1 MSSLV
6 SEFIINP
13 VLRQARRF
21 SEISRTT
28 LVPEPD
34 ASSSDNLAVASD
46 SEAPAPR
53 HATDAPAVT
62 PPDRP
67 LSADTLS
74 PTVEAEQPPS
84 EPARAPPES
93 FPITVPMQ
101 VPKREALPADDG
113 MGALR
118 KRLIEIQGQEI
129 RGEEKARLMHE
140 VLMEGY
146 RKSRVAPQQGDPLVD
161 ALPAGEAWEQ
171 TLPSGPLESLKFW
184 QHPPGEPSSPEKFV
198 LTAED
203 VRPTYAPAKP
213 TIPGEVE
220 GARVLGCQHYKRN
233 IKLQCSTCN
242 KWYTCRFCHDAVE
255 DHTLIRKETKNML
268 CMLCACPQ
276 RASEVCVNCGVTA
289 ARYYCNVCKL
299 WDDDPT
305 KSIYHCSDCGI
316 CRKGRGIGKDFFH
329 CKKCCACISISIQH
343 SHKCIERST
352 DCDCPICGDYMFTSP
367 KPVVFMPCGHSI
379 HKRCYDEH
387 MLRSYKCPICNKSLL
402 NMQSQFRQLELA
414 ILSQPMPP
422 EFRDTRATVLCN
434 DCSGRSSVP
443 YHWLGLKCAICT
455 SYNTVEL
462 QISGGREGAAT
473 AQAIPSRGGRDGA
486 TTTRPLPIDP
496 PTPAA
501 ILEMAAILDSPLA
514 GATDG
519 STGILDPS
527 STIATDG
534 TVTGTT
540 IGRRRHS
547 SHASNEAQARFLV
560 LDRLARSASPAP
572 TPGLPPS
579 LARNPLHGAIEEEE
593 SDNDILNLW
602 GRFQRRSEEDS
613 DSMSTDLEEEDDE
626 YDEEDDDDDDDDN
639 DFMLIGHR

>member
-305 KSIYHCSDCGI
+305 K
-316 CRKGRGIGKDFFH
+316 
-329 CKKCCACISISIQH
+329 
-343 SHKCIERST
+343 
-352 DCDCPICGDYMFTSP
+352 
-367 KPVVFMPCGHSI
+367 
-379 HKRCYDEH
+379 
-387 MLRSYKCPICNKSLL
+387 N
-402 NMQSQFRQLELA
+402 
-414 ILSQPMPP
+414 
-422 EFRDTRATVLCN
+422 
-434 DCSGRSSVP
+434 
-443 YHWLGLKCAICT
+443 
-455 SYNTVEL
+455 
-462 QISGGREGAAT
+462 
-473 AQAIPSRGGRDGA
+473 
-486 TTTRPLPIDP
+486 
-496 PTPAA
+496 
-501 ILEMAAILDSPLA
+501 
-514 GATDG
+514 
-519 STGILDPS
+519 
-527 STIATDG
+527 
-534 TVTGTT
+534 
-540 IGRRRHS
+540 
-547 SHASNEAQARFLV
+547 
-560 LDRLARSASPAP
+560 RLARSASPAP

>member
-118 KRLIEIQGQEI
+118 KRLIEIQGQDI

-146 RKSRVAPQQGDPLVD
+146 RKSRVTPQQGDPPVD

-171 TLPSGPLESLKFW
+171 SLPSGPLESLKFW

-289 ARYYCNVCKL
+289 ARYYCN
-299 WDDDPT
+299 
-305 KSIYHCSDCGI
+305 
-316 CRKGRGIGKDFFH
+316 
-329 CKKCCACISISIQH
+329 
-343 SHKCIERST
+343 
-352 DCDCPICGDYMFTSP
+352 
-367 KPVVFMPCGHSI
+367 
-379 HKRCYDEH
+379 
-387 MLRSYKCPICNKSLL
+387 
-402 NMQSQFRQLELA
+402 
-414 ILSQPMPP
+414 
-422 EFRDTRATVLCN
+422 
-434 DCSGRSSVP
+434 
-443 YHWLGLKCAICT
+443 
-455 SYNTVEL
+455 
-462 QISGGREGAAT
+462 ISGGREGAAT

-519 STGILDPS
+519 STVILDPS

-534 TVTGTT
+534 TATGTT

>member
-74 PTVEAEQPPS
+74 PTVEAELPPS

-146 RKSRVAPQQGDPLVD
+146 RKSRVTPQQGDPPVD
-161 ALPAGEAWEQ
+161 ALPAGEAWQQ

-242 KWYTCRFCHDAVE
+242 KWYT
-255 DHTLIRKETKNML
+255 
-268 CMLCACPQ
+268 
-276 RASEVCVNCGVTA
+276 
-289 ARYYCNVCKL
+289 
-299 WDDDPT
+299 W
-305 KSIYHCSDCGI
+305 
-316 CRKGRGIGKDFFH
+316 
-329 CKKCCACISISIQH
+329 
-343 SHKCIERST
+343 
-352 DCDCPICGDYMFTSP
+352 
-367 KPVVFMPCGHSI
+367 
-379 HKRCYDEH
+379 
-387 MLRSYKCPICNKSLL
+387 
-402 NMQSQFRQLELA
+402 
-414 ILSQPMPP
+414 
-422 EFRDTRATVLCN
+422 
-434 DCSGRSSVP
+434 
-443 YHWLGLKCAICT
+443 
-455 SYNTVEL
+455 
-462 QISGGREGAAT
+462 
-473 AQAIPSRGGRDGA
+473 
-486 TTTRPLPIDP
+486 
-496 PTPAA
+496 
-501 ILEMAAILDSPLA
+501 
-514 GATDG
+514 
-519 STGILDPS
+519 ILDPS

-534 TVTGTT
+534 TATGTT

-579 LARNPLHGAIEEEE
+579 LTRNPLHGAIEEEE

-626 YDEEDDDDDDDDN
+626 YDEEDDDDDDDN

>member
-28 LVPEPD
+28 LVPD
-34 ASSSDNLAVASD
+34 ADVSSDGLAVASD
-46 SEAPAPR
+46 SEPPTTGNATHAPV
-53 HATDAPAVT
+53 DC
-62 PPDRP
+62 PPSRP
-67 LSADTLS
+67 ISVSTLS
-74 PTVEAEQPPS
+74 PTVEPERPLSA
-84 EPARAPPES
+84 PAATTRAPPAAV
-93 FPITVPMQ
+93 PMTVPML
-101 VPKREALPADDG
+101 PAKGEKLPADDG

-118 KRLIEIQGQEI
+118 KRLIGIQTQDIAAED
-129 RGEEKARLMHE
+129 KARLMHE

-146 RKSRVAPQQGDPLVD
+146 RKSRTAPRQGDAPLD
-161 ALPAGEAWEQ
+161 AIPAGEVWEQ
-171 TLPSGPLESLKFW
+171 SLSTGPLESLKFW
-184 QHPPGEPSSPEKFV
+184 QHPLGEPSSPEKFV

-203 VRPTYAPAKP
+203 IRPTYMPAKP
-213 TIPGEVE
+213 TTREEPE
-220 GARVLGCQHYKRN
+220 GARALGCQHYMRN
-233 IKLQCSTCN
+233 VKLQCSTCQ

-276 RASEVCVNCGVTA
+276 RASDVCANCGVTA

-299 WDDDPT
+299 WDEDPA
-305 KSIYHCSDCGI
+305 KNIYHCNDCGI
-316 CRKGRGIGKDFFH
+316 CRRGRGIGKDFFH

-352 DCDCPICGDYMFTSP
+352 DCDCPICGEYMFTSP
-367 KPVVFMPCGHSI
+367 KPVVFMGCGHSI
-379 HKRCYDEH
+379 HQKCYDEH
-387 MLRSYKCPICNKSLL
+387 MKRSYKCPICNRSLL

-462 QISGGREGAAT
+462 QISGGREGAVAPT
-473 AQAIPSRGGRDGA
+473 
-486 TTTRPLPIDP
+486 
-496 PTPAA
+496 TPAA
-501 ILEMAAILDSPLA
+501 PAPANAVVPVQVIPAVAEAQPIRAEAPP
-514 GATDG
+514 G
-519 STGILDPS
+519 
-527 STIATDG
+527 
-534 TVTGTT
+534 
-540 IGRRRHS
+540 GRRRHS
-547 SHASNEAQARFLV
+547 SHAGIEARFV
-560 LDRLARSASPAP
+560 MLDRLARSASPVP
-572 TPGLPPS
+572 TPGLP
-579 LARNPLHGAIEEEE
+579 LNNIHGAIEEDDSENNIF
-593 SDNDILNLW
+593 SLW
-602 GRFQRRSEEDS
+602 GRGRRDSEEYS
-613 DSMSTDLEEEDDE
+613 DSMSTDLDEEEDE
-626 YDEEDDDDDDDDN
+626 YDDDDDDDEN

>member
-146 RKSRVAPQQGDPLVD
+146 RKSRVAPQQGDPPVD

-329 CKKCCACISISIQH
+329 CKVTTLFFALRGGLLLTLNFRNAVLASQYRFSIH
-343 SHKCIERST
+343 
-352 DCDCPICGDYMFTSP
+352 TSVSNVRQTAIVQFVEITCSP
-367 KPVVFMPCGHSI
+367 LPSLSCSCPVVTAFTRDAMTNTCCGHTSV
-379 HKRCYDEH
+379 
-387 MLRSYKCPICNKSLL
+387 
-402 NMQSQFRQLELA
+402 QSA
-414 ILSQPMPP
+414 
-422 EFRDTRATVLCN
+422 TRVC
-434 DCSGRSSVP
+434 
-443 YHWLGLKCAICT
+443 
-455 SYNTVEL
+455 
-462 QISGGREGAAT
+462 
-473 AQAIPSRGGRDGA
+473 
-486 TTTRPLPIDP
+486 
-496 PTPAA
+496 
-501 ILEMAAILDSPLA
+501 
-514 GATDG
+514 
-519 STGILDPS
+519 
-527 STIATDG
+527 
-534 TVTGTT
+534 
-540 IGRRRHS
+540 
-547 SHASNEAQARFLV
+547 
-560 LDRLARSASPAP
+560 
-572 TPGLPPS
+572 
-579 LARNPLHGAIEEEE
+579 
-593 SDNDILNLW
+593 
-602 GRFQRRSEEDS
+602 
-613 DSMSTDLEEEDDE
+613 
-626 YDEEDDDDDDDDN
+626 
-639 DFMLIGHR
+639 